1 MPNPILMSA
10 SSKAVPA
17 KADANPHPRGDVKK
31 EATFQDILE
40 GKIDTTETGVDPE
53 APEVADAVPE
63 LENQLPMEQAELP
76 AASKQSARPVPSDML
91 AADAPL
97 VGGGAD
103 DGPGASVPP
112 VGETY
117 FSATVEPRAETAQ
130 ALSHPV
136 QGVEMADQVG
146 RKPSYSPMPAN
157 PEAAPVQTAM
167 SSLIDKH
174 VVVTATTGS
183 EPKQQR
189 VSANLA
195 EIPQGDSSVA
205 SEFRPAPART
215 TGVAAAPG
223 FAKMQLLASAKL
235 DSKTEQSAVQELDIL
250 QSPGDTRSPVATRE
264 ASLMSSPPPTS
275 RADIA
280 RAVAGQMA
288 AVISSRPGTGA
299 VEVALNPEELG
310 RVSIVL
316 NGREDGL
323 HMSITAE
330 RPEALDLMRRHISIL
345 ESEFQ
350 KLGFGGLSFEFG
362 TSPDTGHGG
371 SDAHRPASADTGLA
385 EADQILDPSVP
396 KTGPSRGIDIR
407 L

>member
-10 SSKAVPA
+10 PSKPVPA

-31 EATFQDILE
+31 EATFQDILAGE
-40 GKIDTTETGVDPE
+40 IDTTETVVDPE
-53 APEVADAVPE
+53 APEVTDAVPE
-63 LENQLPMEQAELP
+63 LENQLPMEQAELT
-76 AASKQSARPVPSDML
+76 AAPEQSARPVPSDML
-91 AADAPL
+91 AADAPV

-103 DGPGASVPP
+103 DGPGASAPP
-112 VGETY
+112 VGETD
-117 FSATVEPRAETAQ
+117 FSTNVEPRGETAQ

-136 QGVEMADQVG
+136 QRVEMADQVG
-146 RKPSYSPMPAN
+146 RKPSYSPMAEN
-157 PEAAPVQTAM
+157 PEAAPIQAAM

-174 VVVTATTGS
+174 AVVTATTGS
-183 EPKQQR
+183 EPKQQG

-215 TGVAAAPG
+215 NGAAAAPG
-223 FAKMQLLASAKL
+223 FAQMQLLASAKS
-235 DSKTEQSAVQELDIL
+235 DPKTEQSAVQELDIS

-280 RAVAGQMA
+280 RAIAGQMA

-330 RPEALDLMRRHISIL
+330 RPETLDLMRRHISVL

-371 SDAHRPASADTGLA
+371 SDAHRPASVDTGLA